1 MVKSAKERQAEYRAK
16 RKARGLCA
24 YPGCPRKP
32 RKYALCPDHRE
43 EAREA
48 ACERMEAAAREP
60 ELEAEIYKLRRE
72 LDVNNRLLNGHLGD
86 DLADEVKELRHRTAE
101 AEHQVQ
107 ELTVLLNTY
116 ESVIQES
123 GITITIK

>member
-1 MVKSAKERQAEYRAK
+1 MAKSAKQRQAEYRAK
-16 RKARGLCA
+16 RKAQGLCA

-48 ACERMEAAAREP
+48 AYDRMEAASREP

-72 LDVNNRLLNGHLGD
+72 LDVNERLLNGYLGGE
-86 DLADEVKELRHRTAE
+86 LADEVAELRHRTAE

-107 ELTVLLNTY
+107 LLTVMLNTY
-116 ESVIQES
+116 KSVVEES
-123 GITITIK
+123 GMTITIK